1 MMIVVTR
8 RLVLLTNNL
17 SMIFLLIHYLVIYV
31 PGNVMLSINQFFYK
45 TTYKTQFLKLTLFY
59 CSDGKAANPFANPCI
74 TT

>member
-8 RLVLLTNNL
+8 RLALLTNNL
-17 SMIFLLIHYLVIYV
+17 SMIFLLIHNLVIYV
-31 PGNVMLSINQFFYK
+31 PGNVMLLINQLIYK
-45 TTYKTQFLKLTLFY
+45 TTYKTQFLKLTLFS